1 MKHQVSLNK
10 TIREMDADEL
20 EAKAVEMLSAPIT
33 NANLHILEKMQM
45 LYKQLTGSEMI
56 IETIP
61 QLAS

>member
-1 MKHQVSLNK
+1 MKPQVSLNK

-20 EAKAVEMLSAPIT
+20 EAKAAEMLSAPLT
-33 NANLHILEKMQM
+33 NADIQVLEKIKM
-45 LYKQLTGSEMI
+45 LYRQLTGSEMI